1 VDIQSLSAF
10 NPEIQTAHESGGQPP
25 RDQTTLEPTV
35 ERVPDAGTGQSVG
48 GAAAT
53 SIGAVASAS
62 YSRNARIVSASTAAA
77 GSISL
82 LA

>member
-10 NPEIQTAHESGGQPP
+10 NPEIHTAHESGGQPP

-35 ERVPDAGTGQSVG
+35 ERVPDAGAGHSVG
-48 GAAAT
+48 GAPAT
-53 SIGAVASAS
+53 SVAAAASAG
-62 YSRNARIVSASTAAA
+62 YSRNARMVSASATTA